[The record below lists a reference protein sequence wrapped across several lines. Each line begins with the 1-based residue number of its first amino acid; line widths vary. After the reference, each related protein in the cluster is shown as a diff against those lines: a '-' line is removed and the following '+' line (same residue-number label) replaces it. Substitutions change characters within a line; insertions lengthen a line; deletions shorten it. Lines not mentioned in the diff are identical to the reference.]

1 MNQPSGTVLFTKG
14 PWKGPL
20 DPPRTSAA
28 EQSSPALTRRKGG
41 RANRAPLA
49 VLCGLGVAT
58 VGLWAGR
65 VFAGELEDA
74 NAKLVD
80 LEERVRATS
89 VDFRDSSAPDPAV
102 AMRRVVDAEM
112 LFKLKNYNEAATI
125 LLDVVEK
132 YPNAQG
138 ADDALVLLG
147 EALFQEKDYNSA
159 RHYLEIAVKKNSGSR
174 LEQKALQRLIEISLY
189 TEDFS
194 QVDDYLKRLQNIPFD
209 QLEPSIPYVR
219 GKYAYFRD
227 RLDDALSTFASIPTT
242 SPYFLQARY
251 FIATALVKKG
261 DEVSALA
268 GFDAILRAQPR
279 SDTEKEIQELARLA
293 IGRLN
298 YEHDQFE
305 KAREAYNAIP
315 QQSLHFEEALDEL
328 AWTSIKAKDFK
339 SAYRALDLILLQ
351 NPDSPQAPELRL
363 LMGNLHVRLGNFSLA
378 NDAFMQARDQLEP
391 LYKQLDETLTKC
403 KADPAYY
410 DSLIGKGMDKF
421 DISAFMPK
429 VAAKWVKA
437 DAAVARV
444 VGLTDDVSE
453 LQRGIKDSEQ
463 TLARLELAVG
473 GQLKVGIFPDLA
485 VVRTRTSET
494 LNQIVEMRR
503 HFIDR
508 MRTLTAAVLRDE
520 DKARLEQIAI
530 ERATAEKELEGLPL
544 TASALRDR
552 EKRTHAALDQL
563 DGEASELNVM
573 VQGMEAELVA
583 IEQYFIKSRADQK
596 IRPEE
601 LIQPVSSMRDAI
613 TELHA
618 SNDHIRNAI
627 AEAAREA
634 TVGAA
639 TGDQDRGAIA
649 TLVDSMKKER
659 AVYQGAR
666 GRLSA
671 ADQSDFDA
679 IASILERADGV
690 QAHLAELDGKIE
702 ASALRRLG
710 ELKQQLLA
718 EKNDLQAANAK
729 LGGIVSESQS
739 LGGGLAFAMLSKATD
754 RFYDLVVQSDVGLVD
769 VAWGLKDQRTSTV
782 SKLINQQKLE
792 LKTVE
797 EDFRPLLEEE
807 K

>member
-1 MNQPSGTVLFTKG
+1 MNQPSGTVLLTKG
-14 PWKGPL
+14 PWEGPF
-20 DPPRTSAA
+20 DPPRASAA

-41 RANRAPLA
+41 RATRGSLA
-49 VLCGLGVAT
+49 VLCGVAA
-58 VGLWAGR
+58 VGMWAGR
-65 VFAGELEDA
+65 ALAGELEDA
-74 NAKLVD
+74 NAKLGD

-89 VDFRDSSAPDPAV
+89 ADFTDSSAPDPAV

-147 EALFQEKDYNSA
+147 ESLFQEKDYNSA

-174 LEQKALQRLIEISLY
+174 VEQKALQRLIEVSLH

-209 QLEPSIPYVR
+209 QLEPSVPYVR
-219 GKYAYFRD
+219 GKYAFFRD

-261 DEVSALA
+261 DEVSAMA
-268 GFDAILRAQPR
+268 GFDAILRASSR
-279 SDTEKEIQELARLA
+279 NDTEKEIQELARLA

-305 KAREAYNAIP
+305 KAREAYNLIP
-315 QQSLHFEEALDEL
+315 QHSLHYEEALDEL
-328 AWTSIKAKDFK
+328 AWTSIKAKDYK

-378 NDAFMQARDQLEP
+378 NEAFMQARDQLDP

-421 DISAFMPK
+421 DITAFMPK
-429 VAAKWVKA
+429 VAVKWVKA
-437 DAAVARV
+437 DPAVARV
-444 VGLTDDVSE
+444 VALTDDVSE

-485 VVRTRTSET
+485 AVRTRTSEI

-503 HFIDR
+503 RFVGK
-508 MRTLTAAVLRDE
+508 MRTLTAGALSDE
-520 DKARLEQIAI
+520 DKTRLEQIAV
-530 ERATAEKELEGLPL
+530 ERAMAERELEGLPL

-552 EKRTHAALDQL
+552 EKKAHAALDQL
-563 DGEASELNVM
+563 DGQASELNVM

-583 IEQYFIKSRADQK
+583 IEQYFIKSRSDQK
-596 IRPEE
+596 IKPEE

-613 TELHA
+613 TELRA

-659 AVYQGAR
+659 AVYQGSR

-671 ADQSDFDA
+671 GDQRDFDA

-702 ASALRRLG
+702 ASAQRRLG

>member
-1 MNQPSGTVLFTKG
+1 MNQPSGTVLRK
-14 PWKGPL
+14 K
-20 DPPRTSAA
+20 S
-28 EQSSPALTRRKGG
+28 ERRGTT
-41 RANRAPLA
+41 A
-49 VLCGLGVAT
+49 VLVGVAT
-58 VGLWAGR
+58 VGLWVGR
-65 VFAGELEDA
+65 ASAGEIEDA
-74 NAKLVD
+74 NAKLTD

-89 VDFRDSSAPDPAV
+89 ADFKDSSVPDPAV

-138 ADDALVLLG
+138 YDDALVLLG

-159 RHYLEIAVKKNSGSR
+159 RHYLEIAVKKNTGSR
-174 LEQKALQRLIEISLY
+174 LEQRALQRLVEVSLH

-194 QVDDYLKRLQNIPFD
+194 QVDEYLQRLQNIPLD
-209 QLEPSIPYVR
+209 QLEPSVPYVR
-219 GKYAYFRD
+219 GKYAFFRN
-227 RLDDALSTFASIPTT
+227 RLDDAVATFANIPTT

-268 GFDAILRAQPR
+268 GFDAIVRAQPR

-298 YEHDQFE
+298 YQHDQFE
-305 KAREAYNAIP
+305 KARESYSLIP
-315 QQSLHFEEALDEL
+315 RQSLHYEEALDEL

-339 SAYRALDLILLQ
+339 SAYRALDLMLLQ

-378 NDAFMQARDQLEP
+378 NEAFLTARDQFEP
-391 LYKQLDETLTKC
+391 LYKQLDETLAKC
-403 KADPAYY
+403 NADRAYY

-421 DISAFMPK
+421 DISVFMPK
-429 VAAKWVKA
+429 AAVKWMKA
-437 DAAVARV
+437 DPAVSRV
-444 VGLTDDVSE
+444 IALTDDVSE

-463 TLARLELAVG
+463 TLVRLELAVG

-485 VVRTRTSET
+485 ATRTRTSEI
-494 LNQIVEMRR
+494 LNQIVDLRR
-503 HFIDR
+503 RFIGVLR
-508 MRTLTAAVLRDE
+508 ALTTAVLSAE
-520 DKARLEQIAI
+520 EKARLEQLGV
-530 ERATAEKELEGLPL
+530 ERAMAEKELEGLPL
-544 TASALRDR
+544 TAAALRDR
-552 EKRTHAALDQL
+552 EKKAHADL
-563 DGEASELNVM
+563 DGLDSQASELNVM

-583 IEQYFIKSRADQK
+583 IEQYFIRSRAEQK
-596 IRPEE
+596 IKPEE
-601 LIQPVSSMRDAI
+601 LMQPVATMRAAI
-613 TELHA
+613 SELHA
-618 SNDHIRNAI
+618 SNDRIRNEI

-649 TLVDSMKKER
+649 TLVESMKKER
-659 AVYQGAR
+659 ALYQGAR
-666 GRLSA
+666 DRLSPSE
-671 ADQSDFDA
+671 QQRFDSVM
-679 IASILERADGV
+679 SILVRADGV
-690 QAHLAELDGKIE
+690 QSRLAELDGKIE
-702 ASALRRLG
+702 ASAQRRLG
-710 ELKQQLLA
+710 DLKQQLLT

-754 RFYDLVVQSDVGLVD
+754 RFYDLVVQSDVGIVD

>member
-1 MNQPSGTVLFTKG
+1 MNQPSGTVLFT
-14 PWKGPL
+14 
-20 DPPRTSAA
+20 
-28 EQSSPALTRRKGG
+28 RRKGG
-41 RANRAPLA
+41 RATRGPLA
-49 VLCGLGVAT
+49 VLCGVASAW
-58 VGLWAGR
+58 LWAGR
-65 VFAGELEDA
+65 AFAGELEDA
-74 NAKLVD
+74 NAKLGD

-89 VDFRDSSAPDPAV
+89 ADFRDSSAPDPAV
-102 AMRRVVDAEM
+102 AMRRVLDAEM

-132 YPNAQG
+132 YPDAQG
-138 ADDALVLLG
+138 GDDALVLLG
-147 EALFQEKDYNSA
+147 ESLFQEKDYNSA

-174 LEQKALQRLIEISLY
+174 LEQRALQRLVEVSLH

-209 QLEPSIPYVR
+209 QLEPSVPYVR
-219 GKYAYFRD
+219 GKYAFFRD
-227 RLDDALSTFASIPTT
+227 RLDDAISTFASIPTT

-261 DEVSALA
+261 DQVSALA
-268 GFDAILRAQPR
+268 GFDAIVRAHPR
-279 SDTEKEIQELARLA
+279 SDTEKEIQDLARLA

-305 KAREAYNAIP
+305 KAREAYNLIP
-315 QQSLHFEEALDEL
+315 QQSLHFEEALNEQ

-378 NDAFMQARDQLEP
+378 NEAFMQARDQLDP

-403 KADPAYY
+403 KADPTYY

-421 DISAFMPK
+421 DISVFMPK
-429 VAAKWVKA
+429 LAVKWVKA
-437 DAAVARV
+437 DPAVARLV
-444 VGLTDDVSE
+444 VLTDDVSE

-485 VVRTRTSET
+485 AVRTRTSEI
-494 LNQIVEMRR
+494 LNQLVEMRR
-503 HFIDR
+503 RFIGK
-508 MRTLTAAVLRDE
+508 MRTLTAGALSE
-520 DKARLEQIAI
+520 GDKARLEQLAV
-530 ERATAEKELEGLPL
+530 ERAMAEKELEGLPL
-544 TASALRDR
+544 TATALRDR
-552 EKRTHAALDQL
+552 EKKAHSALDQL
-563 DGEASELNVM
+563 DGQASELNVM

-596 IRPEE
+596 IKPEE
-601 LIQPVSSMRDAI
+601 LIQPVASMRDGIA
-613 TELHA
+613 ELRA

-659 AVYQGAR
+659 AVFQGAR
-666 GRLSA
+666 ARLSA
-671 ADQSDFDA
+671 DDQHDFDA
-679 IASILERADGV
+679 MASLLERADGV

-702 ASALRRLG
+702 ASAQRRLG

-718 EKNDLQAANAK
+718 EKNNLQAANAQ

-792 LKTVE
+792 LKTIE

>member
-1 MNQPSGTVLFTKG
+1 MNQPSGTVLFT
-14 PWKGPL
+14 
-20 DPPRTSAA
+20 
-28 EQSSPALTRRKGG
+28 RRKGG
-41 RANRAPLA
+41 RATRGPLA
-49 VLCGLGVAT
+49 VLCGVASAW
-58 VGLWAGR
+58 LWAGR
-65 VFAGELEDA
+65 AFAGELEDG
-74 NAKLVD
+74 NAKLGD

-89 VDFRDSSAPDPAV
+89 ADFRDSSAPDPAV
-102 AMRRVVDAEM
+102 AMRRVLDAEM

-132 YPNAQG
+132 YPDAQG
-138 ADDALVLLG
+138 GDDALVLLG
-147 EALFQEKDYNSA
+147 ESLFQEKDYNSA

-174 LEQKALQRLIEISLY
+174 LEQRALQRLVEVSLH

-209 QLEPSIPYVR
+209 QLEPSVPYVR
-219 GKYAYFRD
+219 GKYAFFRD
-227 RLDDALSTFASIPTT
+227 RLDDAISTFASIPTT

-261 DEVSALA
+261 DQVSALA
-268 GFDAILRAQPR
+268 GFDAIVRAHPR
-279 SDTEKEIQELARLA
+279 SDTEKEIQDLARLA

-305 KAREAYNAIP
+305 KAREAYNLIP
-315 QQSLHFEEALDEL
+315 QQSLHFEEALNEQ

-378 NDAFMQARDQLEP
+378 NEAFMQARDQLDP

-403 KADPAYY
+403 KADPTYY

-421 DISAFMPK
+421 DISVFMPK
-429 VAAKWVKA
+429 LAVKWVKA
-437 DAAVARV
+437 DPAVARLV
-444 VGLTDDVSE
+444 VLTDDVSE

-485 VVRTRTSET
+485 AVRTRTSEI
-494 LNQIVEMRR
+494 LNQLVEMRR
-503 HFIDR
+503 RFIGK
-508 MRTLTAAVLRDE
+508 MRTLTAGALSE
-520 DKARLEQIAI
+520 GDKARLEQLAV
-530 ERATAEKELEGLPL
+530 ERAMAEKELEGLPL
-544 TASALRDR
+544 TATALRDR
-552 EKRTHAALDQL
+552 EKKAHSALDQL
-563 DGEASELNVM
+563 DGQASELNVM

-596 IRPEE
+596 IKPEE
-601 LIQPVSSMRDAI
+601 LIQPVASMRDGIA
-613 TELHA
+613 ELRA

-659 AVYQGAR
+659 AVFQGAR
-666 GRLSA
+666 ARLSA
-671 ADQSDFDA
+671 DDQHDFDA
-679 IASILERADGV
+679 MASLLERADGV

-702 ASALRRLG
+702 ASAQRRLG

-718 EKNDLQAANAK
+718 EKNNLQAANAQ

-792 LKTVE
+792 LKTIE